1 MGERGISHI
10 EVLLSFLI
18 FVGFVIFALY
28 FFSPTQTSRL
38 INSSL
43 SYATRS
49 ISEDVSVE
57 LFTYPVKIAP
67 RPSGEED
74 VIEVEIKE
82 DIPEN
87 MEIRVENYN
96 GEDNI
101 PADRFDVNENDNKE
115 KVRFKLDDKLY
126 KDTGS
131 TNGFAFLKFSE
142 DFVPYPEGE
151 ELKRLSGK
159 INLIKLNSY
168 EVGAAEKKEVVSEKR
183 ASELEGSYNNDY
195 NKLKERFNLPKTV
208 NFEFAL
214 FGDKIKIEAKK
225 DSPAS
230 GEVAVNTKRAEVL
243 RNDGTVV
250 FADLIVRIR

>member
-43 SYATRS
+43 SYAMR
-49 ISEDVSVE
+49 DVSERVSIG

-67 RPSGEED
+67 RRGNIN
-74 VIEVEIKE
+74 VIEIEIKE
-82 DIPEN
+82 DIPKD

-101 PADRFDVNENDNKE
+101 LAERVEVNENDNNE
-115 KVRFKLDDKLY
+115 KIHFELDNKLY
-126 KDTGS
+126 KKNKDE
-131 TNGFAFLKFSE
+131 GFAFLKFSE
-142 DFVPYPEGE
+142 DFVPSDEDK
-151 ELKRLSGK
+151 LKLWRK
-159 INLIKLNSY
+159 TKNPMKEANSY

-183 ASELEGSYNNDY
+183 VRELKKSYDNDY
-195 NKLKERFNLPKTV
+195 NKLKEDFKLPKTV

-214 FGDKIKIEAKK
+214 FGDKIEIEAKK

-230 GEVAVNTKRAEVL
+230 GNIAVSSRRVEVL
-243 RNDGTVV
+243 QIDGTVV
-250 FADLIVRIR
+250 FADLKVRIR